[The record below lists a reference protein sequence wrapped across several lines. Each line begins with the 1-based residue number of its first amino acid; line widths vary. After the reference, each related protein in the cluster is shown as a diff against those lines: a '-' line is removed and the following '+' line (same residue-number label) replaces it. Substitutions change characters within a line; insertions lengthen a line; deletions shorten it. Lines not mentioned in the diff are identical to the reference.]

1 MEATAWS
8 YVRNYDDDD
17 NDNDDDG
24 DHNSFSPSSTF
35 VTMPFQPTLQSKD
48 KPKPTHL
55 KMNSIKYRTI

>member
-17 NDNDDDG
+17 DNDDDG

-35 VTMPFQPTLQSKD
+35 VTMPFQPSITKQRQTQ
-48 KPKPTHL
+48 THPP
-55 KMNSIKYRTI
+55 